1 MAGGVVIQGTADVS
15 RVEAPVTVRAYL
27 ICAFA
32 AFGGIFF
39 GYDTGWMGGVLAEP
53 YFISLYTG
61 HKYDYTTKTPIGI
74 DSKDF
79 IIPSST
85 SSLFTSILSLGTFLG
100 ALAGGD
106 IADFMGRRPTI
117 IGGCFVFA
125 VGCILEIAST
135 NQEVLFVF
143 GRLIAGVGVGF
154 ISAVVIL
161 YMSEIAPRKVRGAM
175 VSGYQF
181 CITIGILLAN
191 VVVYASHERS
201 DTGSYRVPIGI
212 QFAWALILGI
222 GLFIL
227 PESPRY
233 FVKKGR
239 LEDAAKALAYCRGQ
253 PVESEYI
260 RDELAEIVANHEYET
275 ALIPQQS
282 YVQSW
287 TACLK
292 GSLAKGNSPIRRT
305 ILGAGLQC
313 AQQFTGINFIFYF
326 GPQFFTQLG
335 TIKNVFLISLITT
348 LVNVLSTPISFFT
361 IEWLGRRAILIGGG
375 IGMVVCQFII
385 AIVGVTAGRTRTHID
400 MATGLEVKDYN
411 YSAVSSM
418 IAFICINISFF
429 ASTWGPTA
437 WVVVGEIFPLQ
448 IRSRGVGIS
457 TASNW
462 FWNTII
468 AVITPYLVSSDKAD
482 LGPKVFFLWG
492 SLCIFSTIFAYF
504 LVPELKG
511 LSLEQAD
518 MCMAAV
524 PPRKSAGWK
533 PDHTFASEMHHTAE
547 DKPLAGVDE
556 KAVSADERV

>member
-1 MAGGVVIQGTADVS
+1 MAGGAIIQGTGDIS
-15 RVEAPVTVRAYL
+15 RVEAPVTIKAYL

-39 GYDTGWMGGVLAEP
+39 GYDTGWMGGVLAMP
-53 YFISLYTG
+53 YFIELYTG
-61 HKYDYTTKTPIGI
+61 YHYDFGAGKPI
-74 DSKDF
+74 DVSKDDF

-85 SSLFTSILSLGTFLG
+85 ASLFTSILSLGTFLG
-100 ALAGGD
+100 ALVGGD
-106 IADFMGRRPTI
+106 IADFIGRRPTI

-125 VGCILEIAST
+125 IGCILEIAST

-143 GRLIAGVGVGF
+143 GRLIAGGGVGF

-161 YMSEIAPRKVRGAM
+161 YMSEIAPKKVRGAM

-191 VVVYASHERS
+191 IVVYTSQNRN
-201 DTGSYRVPIGI
+201 DTGSYRIPIGV
-212 QFAWALILGI
+212 QFLWALILGI

-227 PESPRY
+227 PESPRFY
-233 FVKKGR
+233 VKKG
-239 LEDAAKALAYCRGQ
+239 EIEKAAKALAYVRGQ
-253 PVESEYI
+253 PEESEYI
-260 RDELAEIVANHEYET
+260 KDELAEIIANNEFEQ
-275 ALIPQQS
+275 ANIPQMT

-287 TACLK
+287 LACLK
-292 GSLAKGNSPIRRT
+292 GSLSKGDSPIRRT

-326 GPQFFTQLG
+326 GPPFFKQLG
-335 TIKNVFLISLITT
+335 TIPNPFLISLITT
-348 LVNVLSTPISFFT
+348 LVNVVSTPISFFT
-361 IEWLGRRAILIGGG
+361 IEKFGRRAILITGG

-385 AIVGVTAGRTRTHID
+385 AIVGVTAGRTS
-400 MATGLEVKDYN
+400 LNN
-411 YSAVSSM
+411 YSAVSAM
-418 IAFICINISFF
+418 ISFICINIAFF

-437 WVVVGEIFPLQ
+437 WVVVGEIFPLP

-468 AVITPYLVSSDKAD
+468 AVITPYLVNADKAN
-482 LGPKVFFLWG
+482 LGAKVFFIWG
-492 SLCIFSTIFAYF
+492 SLCVLSTLFAYF
-504 LVPELKG
+504 LVYELKG

-518 MCMAAV
+518 MCMAATT
-524 PPRKSAGWK
+524 PRNSAKWK
-533 PDHTFASEMHHTAE
+533 PDHTFATEMHATAD
-547 DKPLAGVDE
+547 DKPLSSEKALDE
-556 KAVSADERV
+556 KV

>member
-1 MAGGVVIQGTADVS
+1 MAGGVAIQGTTDIS
-15 RVEAPVTVRAYL
+15 RIEAPVTVKAYL

-39 GYDTGWMGGVLAEP
+39 GYDTGWMGGVLASP
-53 YFISLYTG
+53 YFIELYTG
-61 HKYDYTTKTPIGI
+61 FRYDYSIGLPIGI
-74 DSKDF
+74 SKEEF
-79 IIPSST
+79 VISSST

-100 ALAGGD
+100 ALVGGD
-106 IADFMGRRPTI
+106 IADFIGRRPTI
-117 IGGCFVFA
+117 IGGCLVFTI
-125 VGCILEIAST
+125 GCILEIAST

-143 GRLIAGVGVGF
+143 GRLIAGGGVGF

-161 YMSEIAPRKVRGAM
+161 YMSEIAPKKVRGAM

-191 VVVYASHERS
+191 VVVYTTQNRN
-201 DTGSYRVPIGI
+201 DTGSYRIPIGV
-212 QFAWALILGI
+212 QFLWAIILGG
-222 GLFIL
+222 GLLFL
-227 PESPRY
+227 PESPRF
-233 FVKKGR
+233 FVKKG
-239 LEDAAKALAYCRGQ
+239 EIEKAAKALAFVRGQ
-253 PVESEYI
+253 PEDSAYI
-260 RDELAEIVANHEYET
+260 KDELAEIIANNEFEM
-275 ALIPQQS
+275 ANIPQMS

-287 TACLK
+287 LACLK
-292 GSLAKGNSPIRRT
+292 GDITRGDSPIRRT

-313 AQQFTGINFIFYF
+313 AQQLTGINFIFYF
-326 GPQFFTQLG
+326 GPQFFKQLG
-335 TIKNVFLISLITT
+335 TISNVFLISLITT
-348 LVNVLSTPISFFT
+348 LVNVLTTPISFVT
-361 IEWLGRRAILIGGG
+361 IEKLGRRAILIGGG

-385 AIVGVTAGRTRTHID
+385 AILGVTAGRSELNNH
-400 MATGLEVKDYN
+400 
-411 YSAVSSM
+411 SAVSAM
-418 IAFICINISFF
+418 IAFISINIAFF

-437 WVVVGEIFPLQ
+437 WVVVGEIFPLP

-468 AVITPYLVSSDKAD
+468 AVITPFLVSADKAN

-492 SLCIFSTIFAYF
+492 SLCIFSTLFAYF

-524 PPRKSAGWK
+524 SPRKSAAWR
-533 PDHTFASEMHHTAE
+533 PDHTFAADMQHTTE
-547 DKPLAGVDE
+547 E
-556 KAVSADERV
+556 KALASEAVEEKV